1 MILLDRDDLIDGLR
15 EIVAELHAAGEPV
28 GLRIVGGGALALRHF
43 DRRTTVDID
52 AVQVSPGD
60 EGLVVAAAERI
71 AERRGWQLD
80 WLNFKAAQ
88 LAPWWG
94 RDIRWETI
102 HHDDLVTIEVAP
114 ADALL
119 AMKLKASRPGRDTD
133 DIRQL
138 LAVCG
143 IHSVE
148 AADALFTQFF
158 PGDSLTDRAW
168 RMVEC
173 ILAAGPLTPPVTP
186 PAADLQPHE

>member
-15 EIVAELHAAGEPV
+15 ELVVELHAAGEPV
-28 GLRIVGGGALALRHF
+28 GLRIVGGGALVLRHF
-43 DRRTTVDID
+43 ERRTTVDID
-52 AVQVSPGD
+52 AVKVSPGD
-60 EGLVVAAAERI
+60 EAAVVAAAERV

-80 WLNFKAAQ
+80 WLNFKASE

-94 RDIRWETI
+94 REVRWEPI
-102 HHDDLVTIEVAP
+102 HQDDLVTVEVAP

-143 IHSVE
+143 IDSVD
-148 AADALFTQFF
+148 AADALFSEFF

-168 RMVEC
+168 GMVER
-173 ILAAGPLTPPVTP
+173 ILAGGPLVPPVTP
-186 PAADLQPHE
+186 PPADLGPAK

>member
-15 EIVAELHAAGEPV
+15 ELVAELHATGDPV
-28 GLRIVGGGALALRHF
+28 GLRIVGGGALVLRHF

-60 EGLVVAAAERI
+60 EAAVVAAAERV
-71 AERRGWQLD
+71 AERRGWQPD

-94 RDIRWETI
+94 RAIRWEPI

-143 IHSVE
+143 IGSVD
-148 AADALFTQFF
+148 AADTLYSEFF
-158 PGDSLTDRAW
+158 PGDSLSDRAW
-168 RMVEC
+168 GMVER
-173 ILAAGPLTPPVTP
+173 ILAEGPLRAPDAPPP
-186 PAADLQPHE
+186 PDLHPNS